1 MNATI
6 GFIRQPR
13 ADSYLWFLFIV
24 LNRVCHVL
32 LFPMFSHHANS
43 VEIGNGNFPSQKFP
57 HPNHFRPI
65 SHATPEVNCQMPVPT
80 TASQTPHNARLVT

>member
-6 GFIRQPR
+6 GFVRQPR

-24 LNRVCHVL
+24 LNRVSHVPFL
-32 LFPMFSHHANS
+32 NFSHHANS
-43 VEIGNGNFPSQKFP
+43 VEIGDGNFPSQKSP

-65 SHATPEVNCQMPVPT
+65 SHATPEVNCQITIPT
-80 TASQTPHNARLVT
+80 AASQTPHNARLVT